1 MDILSNDMI
10 IKHLNIKKTYKK
22 KIIKIWRRNETAF
35 GNHAVGG
42 GVPLHPTTRE
52 GGFILYVII

>member
-1 MDILSNDMI
+1 MDILSNDMR
-10 IKHLNIKKTYKK
+10 IKHLHVTKKKKHTIHTK

-42 GVPLHPTTRE
+42 VYPSTPPRGR
-52 GGFILYVII
+52 GFIL

>member
-10 IKHLNIKKTYKK
+10 IKHLHVIKNHTQK

-35 GNHAVGG
+35 GNHAAGG
-42 GVPLHPTTRE
+42 GV
-52 GGFILYVII
+52 